1 MGIQGSPY
9 ADAWKRCAAEVIWSE
24 ERSVPESPEITVYV
38 ERLQKFTAGHTLERV
53 RIAHPFLLRT
63 AEPPVVVLEGRMLA
77 DVQRTGKR
85 IVFEFEGDY
94 FLVLHLMLSGRL
106 QWIERGAGIP
116 RKRGLAALDF
126 PHGTLLIAEPSSQKR
141 VSLHLV
147 QGREG
152 LGDFDPGGVDP
163 LNASLDVFRAAI
175 RSENHTLKRALTDQS
190 IVSGIGNAY
199 SDEILHRA
207 RMSPFVLTER
217 VTDEQ
222 AARLHEATCEIL
234 LERTERLR
242 QDAGEGFPQ
251 RMEARRDDLA
261 VHGRYGEP
269 CPVCGTPV
277 QRIRYAT
284 RETNYCPRCQT
295 GGRLLADRALSR
307 LLRDDWPRTIE
318 ELEGRRR

>member
-1 MGIQGSPY
+1 
-9 ADAWKRCAAEVIWSE
+9 
-24 ERSVPESPEITVYV
+24 VPESPEITVYV
-38 ERLQKFTAGHTLERV
+38 ERLQKFVAGHRLERV

-63 AEPPVVVLEGRMLA
+63 AALPITALEGRLLT
-77 DVQRTGKR
+77 DVERIGKR
-85 IVFEFEGDY
+85 IVFAFEGAY

-106 QWIERGAGIP
+106 AWLERGAGIP

-126 PHGTLLIAEPSSQKR
+126 PDGTLLIEEPSSQKR
-141 VSLHLV
+141 ASLHLV
-147 QGREG
+147 RGREALAG
-152 LGDFDPGGVDP
+152 FDQGGVDP
-163 LNASLDVFRAAI
+163 LDATLDAFSAAI

-207 RMSPFVLTER
+207 RMSPFLLTESL
-217 VTDEQ
+217 TDEQ
-222 AARLHEATCEIL
+222 AARLHEAARETL
-234 LERTERLR
+234 LERTARLR
-242 QDAGEGFPQ
+242 QDAGDGFPQ

-269 CPVCGTPV
+269 CAACGTPV

-318 ELEGRRR
+318 ELEERRR